1 MADALRNSEVT
12 RALSDLLADLSD
24 LVQKEIRLA
33 KAEIGEKITSRLQAS
48 VWMAAAGF
56 IGVVAML
63 LVVEAAVFG
72 LVAYGLRPYWACLL
86 MAVVLA
92 AGAAA
97 AFFHGRS
104 MANQELTPTR
114 TVKQVSEDIRIA
126 KEQLT

>member
-63 LVVEAAVFG
+63 LVVEAAVFA
-72 LVAYGLRPYWACLL
+72 LVVYGLQPYWACLL

-104 MANQELTPTR
+104 MANEELTPTR

>member
-48 VWMAAAGF
+48 VWMVAAGF

-63 LVVEAAVFG
+63 LVVEAAVFA
-72 LVAYGLRPYWACLL
+72 LVAYGLQPYWACLL

-104 MANQELTPTR
+104 MANEELTPTR

>member
-1 MADALRNSEVT
+1 VT

-24 LVQKEIRLA
+24 LVQKEVRLA

-48 VWMAAAGF
+48 AWMAAAGL
-56 IGVVAML
+56 IGIVALL
-63 LVVEAAVFG
+63 LVVEAAVFA
-72 LVAYGLRPYWACLL
+72 LVAFGLQPYWACLL
-86 MAVVLA
+86 VAVVLA

-104 MANQELTPTR
+104 MANDELTPTR
-114 TVKQVSEDIRIA
+114 TVKQVSEDIRTA

>member
-12 RALSDLLADLSD
+12 RVLSDLLADLSD

-63 LVVEAAVFG
+63 LVVEAAVFA
-72 LVAYGLRPYWACLL
+72 LVAYGLQPYWACLV

-104 MANQELTPTR
+104 MANEELTPTR
-114 TVKQVSEDIRIA
+114 TVKQVSEDIRTA

>member
-63 LVVEAAVFG
+63 LVVEAAVFA
-72 LVAYGLRPYWACLL
+72 LVAYGLQPYWACLL

-104 MANQELTPTR
+104 MANEELTPTR